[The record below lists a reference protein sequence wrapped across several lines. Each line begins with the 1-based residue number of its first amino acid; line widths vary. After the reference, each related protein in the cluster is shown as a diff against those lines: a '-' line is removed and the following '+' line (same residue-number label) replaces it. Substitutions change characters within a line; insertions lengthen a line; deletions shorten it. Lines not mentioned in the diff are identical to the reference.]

1 MPPAQLPDATA
12 LVASLL
18 SLMTKFSSLGCPRQA
33 QLIRRE
39 LALLQQYPD
48 AQVAPL
54 MKQIGQRLEYE
65 WAQLYFAIADDP
77 VSEHQG
83 IQGLVH

>member
-1 MPPAQLPDATA
+1 MPPAQLPDAAA

-39 LALLQQYPD
+39 LALLQRYPD
-48 AQVAPL
+48 NQVAPL
-54 MKQIGQRLEYE
+54 MKQVGQRLEHE

-77 VSEHQG
+77 VADHLG
-83 IQGLVH
+83 AQGLVH